1 VSLTLDHVILAVPD
15 LAAGSRELGDALGVV
30 VEPGGEHPGWG
41 THNAIVRLGSSY
53 LELIAVNDIEQARQ
67 RPRGSRLLSLL
78 ERGGGWLGFALRADD
93 LDEAVRDLR
102 ARGMPIS
109 DPQAGRRLR
118 PDGVEL
124 RWRTAAFED
133 AMWGGLLPF
142 LIQHDVAPAAP
153 ESGVL
158 TIEVGATDLRMASAA
173 YEKLLGESLDGAS
186 WRLRDGCTVRLARAA
201 DTDGLQAVELR
212 GNEARGLTVLGARF
226 GLQVGST

>member
-1 VSLTLDHVILAVPD
+1 MRLTLDHVILAVPD

-67 RPRGSRLLSLL
+67 RPRGARLLSLL
-78 ERGGGWLGFALRADD
+78 ERGGGWLGFALRAAD

-102 ARGMPIS
+102 ARGMRIS

-133 AMWGGLLPF
+133 AMWGGRLPF

-153 ESGVL
+153 ESEVL
-158 TIEVGATDLRMASAA
+158 
-173 YEKLLGESLDGAS
+173 
-186 WRLRDGCTVRLARAA
+186 
-201 DTDGLQAVELR
+201 
-212 GNEARGLTVLGARF
+212 
-226 GLQVGST
+226 